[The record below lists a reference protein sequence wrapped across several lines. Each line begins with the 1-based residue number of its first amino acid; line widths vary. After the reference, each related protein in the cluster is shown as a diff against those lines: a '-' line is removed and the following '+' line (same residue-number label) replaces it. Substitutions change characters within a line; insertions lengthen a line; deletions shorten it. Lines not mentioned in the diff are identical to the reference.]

1 MSMFLSKFLSG
12 RNVAKTKLELLAEAW
27 TNIQKYYE
35 TAADPLKDAVDL
47 TPIPCSLQNIVKLIQ
62 AEEVEHQRASGS
74 LETGPCL
81 EYLLQKRVLEEL
93 AEFAKVDTPYG
104 MRVHCLRFFCSLVTN
119 VHAQLLPER
128 AVHVPLQKLISSS
141 HRLINR
147 HYEEL
152 ASEME
157 PCSEERLLAI
167 SELSLELVKLMH
179 GIFAHFK
186 GANAAL
192 MDLFFERGWCRSR
205 GENVWRCSKDGKTL
219 HKRRESVEEKIAW
232 DVFLTPRFDM
242 FQYLLDF
249 MNMPGET
256 GEIAREA
263 ILFALRLLEDDPEYA
278 ERLALFFAHLPKNAG
293 AFTISSNNRIQSVR
307 PSRRHIRFS
316 IPAMITNNS
325 LIITVNAQSSFKKK
339 RRKRSPFDIH
349 FVRTL
354 DAAAAAAATQDG
366 ERVMDD
372 FYSFW
377 EYLNDVAR
385 VAEKRLMTALMAQ
398 LTTSF
403 WHPVICTAL
412 SSPSAETATAA
423 IAYTTEMIRSLTDQR
438 LLHVFLVVLLGEDS
452 GIGKDLEP
460 EVKTPTPIQDLI
472 DDDREDAESN
482 ASLQTTASDDD
493 DTNND
498 TDNEGLTLRLLL
510 INRIDADNH
519 ELALASLRLFDTIM
533 ETYNQFAIYNLVLRN
548 YLDISPE
555 GEYIEEHHGEEEA
568 ATTTTTTAT
577 TDTSSLGSRMVD
589 DKGSIATVE
598 EPIKVD
604 DLAVGD
610 SVVVANKKDIKTE
623 KVRWLVERVLSLLPL
638 EDELE
643 RMKTPPLSSVIP
655 SDSFAS
661 SVNGRQHDQED
672 YAAAVVPGNSYDDYF
687 HEAQERFHYALL
699 AKNFWHTP
707 YPPVKTRRD
716 FEREAE
722 DRHGRPARPITAEA
736 AAAADVAV
744 DQASIT
750 STTTTH
756 TSSNASYEGLF
767 LSRIFDQFH
776 RMLELP
782 MEQNL
787 LITSILQKIAGVVDK
802 RVDGVICD
810 WRAVRVG
817 VDGALYGGVWA
828 LPSAKSN
835 RRSMYALLEQVTFE
849 ALKRAQ
855 LVPNFETRISIA
867 KKRGVLPGGNGL
879 AQPHMGEHH
888 HHNHHHHHH
897 PQRAQTRRDHLHHNN
912 TTTTTTTVASPRTS
926 DSMVRNHPNLTKLVF
941 NKGSTSTRMPSSPRS
956 PSSPAATKSAGLLPL
971 RITRDMGIG
980 GSGGGGGPVSPNG
993 PSSPSAAFF
1002 QNPQRANATPVTVT
1016 NPYAKLSNF
1025 VNSYI
1030 VLQEFCKELA
1040 AVILV
1045 RHATN
1050 YNEIGFVRYQ
1060 EQREMMMIDPGLNM
1074 LNPHVMQQ
1082 QQQQQ
1087 QQQNK
1092 DWMMDDV
1099 GVVDDDDYDYKQKN
1113 FDKWKNR
1120 ISVVSTLADWR
1131 SVRSM
1136 DTIDEAI
1143 TARVPSRTTGSTDE
1157 IKG

>member
-152 ASEME
+152 ASEIE

-179 GIFAHFK
+179 GIFSHFK

-263 ILFALRLLEDDPEYA
+263 ILFALRLLEDDPEYVCYIVEYSNLCEVMA

-339 RRKRSPFDIH
+339 RRKRSPFDIN

-354 DAAAAAAATQDG
+354 DSTHDA
-366 ERVMDD
+366 ERVIDD

-423 IAYTTEMIRSLTDQR
+423 TAYTTEMIRSLTDQR

-452 GIGKDLEP
+452 GIGKDIEP
-460 EVKTPTPIQDLI
+460 EVKTYIPIQDLI
-472 DDDREDAESN
+472 DDDRDDES
-482 ASLQTTASDDD
+482 ASMQTTSDDD
-493 DTNND
+493 TKVSDEQGGNENAHRHSLD
-498 TDNEGLTLRLLL
+498 ADEGLTLRLLL

-555 GEYIEEHHGEEEA
+555 GEYIEDEA
-568 ATTTTTTAT
+568 RDV
-577 TDTSSLGSRMVD
+577 TDTSSLGSKIVD
-589 DKGSIATVE
+589 DRVSVTTVE
-598 EPIKVD
+598 EPKVD
-604 DLAVGD
+604 GLAVGD
-610 SVVVANKKDIKTE
+610 KDVVAKKDIKTE

-661 SVNGRQHDQED
+661 TVGGQQQHHHHYHHHQQQQED
-672 YAAAVVPGNSYDDYF
+672 INPYAVVPGNSYDDYF
-687 HEAQERFHYALL
+687 HEAQERFHYAL
-699 AKNFWHTP
+699 F
-707 YPPVKTRRD
+707 
-716 FEREAE
+716 
-722 DRHGRPARPITAEA
+722 
-736 AAAADVAV
+736 
-744 DQASIT
+744 
-750 STTTTH
+750 
-756 TSSNASYEGLF
+756 
-767 LSRIFDQFH
+767 
-776 RMLELP
+776 
-782 MEQNL
+782 
-787 LITSILQKIAGVVDK
+787 
-802 RVDGVICD
+802 
-810 WRAVRVG
+810 
-817 VDGALYGGVWA
+817 
-828 LPSAKSN
+828 
-835 RRSMYALLEQVTFE
+835 
-849 ALKRAQ
+849 
-855 LVPNFETRISIA
+855 
-867 KKRGVLPGGNGL
+867 
-879 AQPHMGEHH
+879 
-888 HHNHHHHHH
+888 
-897 PQRAQTRRDHLHHNN
+897 
-912 TTTTTTTVASPRTS
+912 
-926 DSMVRNHPNLTKLVF
+926 
-941 NKGSTSTRMPSSPRS
+941 
-956 PSSPAATKSAGLLPL
+956 
-971 RITRDMGIG
+971 
-980 GSGGGGGPVSPNG
+980 
-993 PSSPSAAFF
+993 
-1002 QNPQRANATPVTVT
+1002 
-1016 NPYAKLSNF
+1016 
-1025 VNSYI
+1025 
-1030 VLQEFCKELA
+1030 
-1040 AVILV
+1040 
-1045 RHATN
+1045 
-1050 YNEIGFVRYQ
+1050 
-1060 EQREMMMIDPGLNM
+1060 
-1074 LNPHVMQQ
+1074 
-1082 QQQQQ
+1082 
-1087 QQQNK
+1087 
-1092 DWMMDDV
+1092 
-1099 GVVDDDDYDYKQKN
+1099 
-1113 FDKWKNR
+1113 
-1120 ISVVSTLADWR
+1120 
-1131 SVRSM
+1131 
-1136 DTIDEAI
+1136 
-1143 TARVPSRTTGSTDE
+1143 
-1157 IKG
+1157 

>member
-12 RNVAKTKLELLAEAW
+12 RNVTKTKLELLSEAW
-27 TNIQKYYE
+27 ISIQKYYE

-62 AEEVEHQRASGS
+62 AEEVEYQRATGS

-128 AVHVPLQKLISSS
+128 AVHVPLQKLITSS
-141 HRLINR
+141 HRLISR

-152 ASEME
+152 ATDAEA
-157 PCSEERLLAI
+157 CSEERLAAI

-179 GIFAHFK
+179 GIFSHFK

-219 HKRRESVEEKIAW
+219 HRRRESAEEKIAW
-232 DVFLTPRFDM
+232 DMFLTPRFDM
-242 FQYLLDF
+242 FQALIDF
-249 MNMPGET
+249 MNIPGET

-263 ILFALRLLEDDPEYA
+263 ILFALRLLEDDPEYVCYIVEYSNLCEVMA
-278 ERLALFFAHLPKNAG
+278 ERLALFFASLPKNTG
-293 AFTISSNNRIQSVR
+293 AFTISSNNRITSVR

-339 RRKRSPFDIH
+339 RRKRSPFDVN

-354 DAAAAAAATQDG
+354 ESIQEG
-366 ERVMDD
+366 ERLVDE

-398 LTTSF
+398 LITSF

-412 SSPSAETATAA
+412 SSPSAEIATAA
-423 IAYTTEMIRSLTDQR
+423 TAYTTEMIRSLTDQR

-452 GIGKDLEP
+452 GIGKDIEP
-460 EVKTPTPIQDLI
+460 EIKTNIPIMDLV
-472 DDDREDAESN
+472 DDDRDDSDEESN
-482 ASLQTTASDDD
+482 KEEEEEVKKDDPD
-493 DTNND
+493 
-498 TDNEGLTLRLLL
+498 EGLTLRLLL
-510 INRIDADNH
+510 INRIDSDNH
-519 ELALASLRLFDTIM
+519 DLALASLRLFDTIL

-555 GEYIEEHHGEEEA
+555 GEYIEDDLRDA
-568 ATTTTTTAT
+568 
-577 TDTSSLGSRMVD
+577 TDTSSLGSKAID
-589 DKGSIATVE
+589 DRGSVTTIE
-598 EPIKVD
+598 EPKID

-610 SVVVANKKDIKTE
+610 KDSLAKKDIKTE

-643 RMKTPPLSSVIP
+643 RMKSPPLSSVIP

-661 SVNGRQHDQED
+661 AVRGQQSPEEKDNP
-672 YAAAVVPGNSYDDYF
+672 YAVVPGNSYDDYF

-699 AKNFWHTP
+699 AKNFWQVP
-707 YPPVKTRRD
+707 YPPVKSRKD

-722 DRHGRPARPITAEA
+722 DRHGRPVRPASKSTEATAGTNN
-736 AAAADVAV
+736 DPSTTG

-750 STTTTH
+750 STATNNTTTKKPE
-756 TSSNASYEGLF
+756 AYEGLF
-767 LSRIFDQFH
+767 LSRIFDQFYK
-776 RMLELP
+776 MLELP

-802 RVDGVICD
+802 RMDGVICD

-817 VDGALYGGVWA
+817 VDGALYGGVWV

-835 RRSMYALLEQVTFE
+835 RRSLYALLEQVTFE

-867 KKRGVLPGGNGL
+867 KKRGILPGTNGL
-879 AQPHMGEHH
+879 PQPSTDLHYRTQARRENL
-888 HHNHHHHHH
+888 HNLIINH
-897 PQRAQTRRDHLHHNN
+897 QVTNTN
-912 TTTTTTTVASPRTS
+912 TTHRSPVS
-926 DSMVRNHPNLTKLVF
+926 PSERNPHLSKLVF
-941 NKGSTSTRMPSSPRS
+941 QKGSNSTLMPTSPRS
-956 PSSPAATKSAGLLPL
+956 PTSPVGTKSAGLLPL
-971 RITRDMGIG
+971 RINRDMGLGG
-980 GSGGGGGPVSPNG
+980 GSGVSPNG
-993 PSSPSAAFF
+993 PNSPSSSFF
-1002 QNPQRANATPVTVT
+1002 QNTQRTPVTMT
-1016 NPYAKLSNF
+1016 NPFAKLTNF

-1060 EQREMMMIDPGLNM
+1060 EQREMMMMDQAL
-1074 LNPHVMQQ
+1074 
-1082 QQQQQ
+1082 
-1087 QQQNK
+1087 
-1092 DWMMDDV
+1092 DEMMDEDEE
-1099 GVVDDDDYDYKQKN
+1099 DMSYKQRN

-1120 ISVVSTLADWR
+1120 ISVVSTIADWR
-1131 SVRSM
+1131 SVRSL

-1143 TARVPSRTTGSTDE
+1143 TARVPSRTTGSTE
-1157 IKG
+1157 GIKS